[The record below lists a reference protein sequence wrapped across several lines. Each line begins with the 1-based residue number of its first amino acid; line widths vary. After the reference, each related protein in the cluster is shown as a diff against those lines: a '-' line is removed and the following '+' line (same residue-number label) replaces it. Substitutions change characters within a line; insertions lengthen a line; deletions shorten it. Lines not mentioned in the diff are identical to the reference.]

1 MPGIE
6 VDVPTVLL
14 TFAFF
19 LAIVLGLVVWV
30 QLTGRR
36 LKGSCGGPQCHCVTE
51 GSDLGTCEAGDRSS
65 LPIHTG

>member
-1 MPGIE
+1 
-6 VDVPTVLL
+6 VAVPTVLL
-14 TFAFF
+14 TLAFF

-51 GSDLGTCEAGDRSS
+51 GNDLGSCEAQGPSDLPVLRG
-65 LPIHTG
+65 